1 MNTIV
6 NYLKDSFSELKK
18 VNWPTKKEVVN
29 LVLIIL
35 ASVIIAGAVIG
46 AIDFFLT
53 KVLGLITR

>member
-1 MNTIV
+1 MNAIID
-6 NYLKDSFSELKK
+6 YLKDSFSELKK

-35 ASVIIAGAVIG
+35 ASVIIAGAIIG
-46 AIDFFLT
+46 AIDFLLT